1 MPQEV
6 LEVLLRIATALERI
20 ESRVPFR
27 DLQDRSSQRQSLLAR
42 AIAVALDEGITSKA
56 EIARRLGVHRS
67 NLTRLRKL
75 DPVLENIRR
84 HHVLK

>member
-6 LEVLLRIATALERI
+6 LDVLLRIATALERI

-67 NLTRLRKL
+67 SLTRLRKL

-84 HHVLK
+84 HQLLK